1 MVTPLKESSAFI
13 IEIKIGAAPIG
24 EIWIDGTKEMLTT
37 VMIKRTNLTEG
48 GFKQMLRNCLLLRS
62 RVDPNMLAELHG
74 NTDKSYVLCKIKQG
88 LP

>member
-1 MVTPLKESSAFI
+1 MTSMKESSAFI

-24 EIWIDGTKEMLTT
+24 EIYIDGTKEMLTT

-62 RVDPNMLAELHG
+62 RVDPKLLAELHG
-74 NTDKSYVLCKIKQG
+74 NTDKSYVLSKIKQG